1 MAALRDVMAWIIKNY
16 PHQGELSNARLTK
29 MVYLSDWHHTVYS
42 NARMTEIDWFFDNH
56 GPFVWDVKN
65 KAAEER
71 EWFRIVE
78 TKNMYGS
85 RKTLIELRDRDV
97 AEIEISESEK
107 DSISKMIER
116 TKGLYWDDFITF
128 VYSTFPVLVSEKY
141 SQLDLEALAE
151 KFRAEKGIEV
161 AA

>member
-42 NARMTEIDWFFDNH
+42 NARMTEIDWYFDNH

-71 EWFRIVE
+71 DWFRIVE
-78 TKNMYGS
+78 TTNMYGS
-85 RKTLIELRDRDV
+85 RKILIKLRKKDD
-97 AEIEISESEK
+97 EDIDISDSEK
-107 DSISKMIER
+107 SSIAKMIDR

-141 SQLDLEALAE
+141 SQLDLDALAAR
-151 KFRAEKGIEV
+151 FRAEKGIEIQT
-161 AA
+161 